1 LILEQAK
8 QWQADVIVMGTH
20 GRRGIFRLAMGS
32 DAEQV
37 VRGAAIPVLLVRG
50 QAQDTRQTCRN
61 KRWLRGV
68 TPHGETP
75 AML

>member
-8 QWQADVIVMGTH
+8 GWHADVIVMGTH

-37 VRGAAIPVLLVRG
+37 VRGATVPVLLVRG
-50 QAQDTRQTCRN
+50 QAAAKKFTM
-61 KRWLRGV
+61 K
-68 TPHGETP
+68 P
-75 AML
+75 ATATAA